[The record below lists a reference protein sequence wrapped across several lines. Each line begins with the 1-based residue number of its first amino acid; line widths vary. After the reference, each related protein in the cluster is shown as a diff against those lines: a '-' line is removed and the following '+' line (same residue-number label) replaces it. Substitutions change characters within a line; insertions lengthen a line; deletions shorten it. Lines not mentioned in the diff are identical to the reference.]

1 MEDSMKF
8 DAFNLTGKVAVIT
21 GGNSGIGIGFA
32 RAVAAAGADV
42 SIWGTNQQKNA
53 VAVKELRAINP
64 SASATV
70 CDVADEANVEEAM
83 AGVIERYG
91 RIDACFP
98 NAGIGNQNQKSFIEH
113 SNEDWH
119 RVIDVNLN
127 GVFYTLRA
135 AARQMVAQG
144 EGGSLILTAS
154 GTAIQGAAKSQAYA
168 ATKGAMISL
177 MLSLATELARHKI
190 TANAI
195 IPGWVDT
202 AMTEKLFKWDKFVE
216 AVMPRIPMRRWGT
229 PDDFGAIAVYLMS
242 DASRWHTGDIIKI
255 DGGFSIF

>member
-1 MEDSMKF
+1 MAYEGF
-8 DAFNLTGKVAVIT
+8 DLSGKVAVIT
-21 GGNSGIGIGFA
+21 GGNSGIGLGFA

-42 SIWGTNQQKNA
+42 SVWGTNADKNA
-53 VAVKELRAINP
+53 AAEKELRTINP

-70 CDVADEANVEEAM
+70 CDVSDEAAVERSM

-91 RIDACFP
+91 RVDACFP
-98 NAGIGNQNQKSFIEH
+98 NAGIGTLNQKPFFEH
-113 SNEDWH
+113 SNEDWN
-119 RVIDVNLN
+119 RVIDVNLH

-135 AARQMVAQG
+135 ATRQMVAQA

-154 GTAIQGAAKSQAYA
+154 GTAIQGAAKGQAYA
-168 ATKGAMISL
+168 ATKGAMISM
-177 MLSLATELARHKI
+177 MLALSTEMARYKI

-195 IPGWVDT
+195 IPGWVET
-202 AMTEKLFKWDKFVE
+202 AMTEKAFKWQKFVD
-216 AVMPRIPMRRWGT
+216 AVIPRIPMRRWGT

-242 DASRWHTGDIIKI
+242 EASRWHTGDVIKI

>member
-1 MEDSMKF
+1 MPYNAF
-8 DAFNLTGKVAVIT
+8 DLTGKVAVIT
-21 GGNSGIGIGFA
+21 GGNGGIGLGFA

-42 SIWGTNQQKNA
+42 SIWGTNAEKNA
-53 VAVKELRAINP
+53 KAEQALQGINP

-70 CDVADEANVEEAM
+70 CDVSNEAAVEEAM
-83 AGVIERYG
+83 AGVIDRYG
-91 RIDACFP
+91 RVDACFP
-98 NAGIGNQNQKSFIEH
+98 NAGIGTQNQKPFFEH
-113 SNEDWH
+113 SNEDWFK
-119 RVIDVNLN
+119 VIDVNLH

-135 AARQMVAQG
+135 ATRQMVKQG
-144 EGGSLILTAS
+144 EGGSLVLTSS
-154 GTAIQGAAKSQAYA
+154 GTAIQGAAKGQAYA
-168 ATKGAMISL
+168 ATKGGMIAMTL
-177 MLSLATELARHKI
+177 ALATEMARYKI

-202 AMTEKLFKWDKFVE
+202 AMTEGLFGWDKFVD

-242 DASRWHTGDIIKI
+242 GASRWHTGDVIKI

>member
-1 MEDSMKF
+1 MTYDGF
-8 DAFNLTGKVAVIT
+8 DLSGKVAVIT
-21 GGNSGIGIGFA
+21 GGNGGIGLGFA

-42 SIWGTNQQKNA
+42 SVWGTNAEKNA
-53 VAVKELRAINP
+53 KAEAELQEINP
-64 SASATV
+64 SASASL
-70 CDVADEANVEEAM
+70 CDVSSEAAVEDAM
-83 AGVIERYG
+83 KGVVERYG

-98 NAGIGNQNQKSFIEH
+98 NAGIGTRNRAAFFEH

-119 RVIDVNLN
+119 SVIDVNLH

-135 AARQMVAQG
+135 ATRQMVAQG
-144 EGGSLILTAS
+144 EGGSLVLTAS
-154 GTAIQGAAKSQAYA
+154 GTAIQGAARGQAYA
-168 ATKGAMISL
+168 ATKGAMISM
-177 MLSLATELARHKI
+177 MLALSVEMARYKI

-202 AMTEKLFKWDKFVE
+202 AMTEKLFQWEKFQK
-216 AVMPRIPMRRWGT
+216 AVIPRIPMRRWGT

-242 DASRWHTGDIIKI
+242 DASRWHTGDVIKI